1 MIRLRPM
8 LVLCA
13 VLALSIGV
21 ATASGGN
28 YYSKLCQKGGWQ
40 FLTKANGSPFSSEA
54 ECVYYA
60 KNGATVLKG
69 TSWQA
74 CESYGGLF
82 STDPKSSVFAP
93 EYKGKRIL
101 WTCNNY
107 ADAGG
112 AASAAL
118 VPLCLFTDH
127 GQGFTSFTDSD
138 PNYSTCW
145 KDPFLS

>member
-1 MIRLRPM
+1 MRLRIL
-8 LVLCA
+8 LVCCA
-13 VLALSIGV
+13 ALALTVGV

-40 FLTKANGSPFSSEA
+40 FLTKADASPFGSEA
-54 ECVYYA
+54 ACVFYA

-69 TSWQA
+69 ASWQA

-82 STDPKSSVFAP
+82 STDPRSSVFNP
-93 EYKGKRIL
+93 EYKGKKMF

-107 ADAGG
+107 TDAGG
-112 AASAAL
+112 AASDAL
-118 VPLCLFTDH
+118 VSLCLFTDH
-127 GQGFTSFTDSD
+127 GQGFDRFTSED

-145 KDPFLS
+145 KDPYLS